1 MKRQRE
7 IEEDL
12 GEDSTRIVLEI
23 LLEESFLVY
32 PSDLLAIH
40 KLDRFFLAKW
50 NDSAYLEKLFRNV
63 TKKTLEL
70 FDKTKHGAY
79 LSNYFKVTSLCKVL
93 GMVNMIWDQ
102 IIKPLDVSR
111 VMRHEYHENYASGGK
126 EVLDMAKLLGRGTR
140 GGPITQEDRHRL
152 LKVAHIL
159 REKHGWIL
167 GSGVRYDDIVYV
179 RSI

>member
-7 IEEDL
+7 IEENPS
-12 GEDSTRIVLEI
+12 EDSTRIVLEI

-40 KLDRFFLAKW
+40 KLNRFFQTKW
-50 NDSAYLEKLFRNV
+50 NDSTYMQKLFRNV

-79 LSNYFKVTSLCKVL
+79 LSNFFKVTSLSKVL

-102 IIKPLDVSR
+102 IIKPLDISIITGN
-111 VMRHEYHENYASGGK
+111 EYNTDYSS
-126 EVLDMAKLLGRGTR
+126 R
-140 GGPITQEDRHRL
+140 GGVLEIA
-152 LKVAHIL
+152 KYWVAVI
-159 REKHGWIL
+159 
-167 GSGVRYDDIVYV
+167 GVVVQLHKKIDTD
-179 RSI
+179 S